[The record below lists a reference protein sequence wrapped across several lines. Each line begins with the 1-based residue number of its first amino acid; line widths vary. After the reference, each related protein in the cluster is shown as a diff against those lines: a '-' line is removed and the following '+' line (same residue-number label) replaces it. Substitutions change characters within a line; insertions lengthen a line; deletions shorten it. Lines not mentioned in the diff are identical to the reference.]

1 MVKRKDLCVILY
13 IRKSVLWKIR
23 SRNSEVLK
31 ENTGS
36 RERSKPESTQT
47 GRNKIS
53 AQTALGT
60 SSRGRSLYFLI
71 F

>member
-36 RERSKPESTQT
+36 RECSKPESTQT

-53 AQTALGT
+53 AQTELGT